1 VPSKESPRRIGGIEK
16 EMNGDPLEYW
26 SMKHNDG
33 HLSNMTLQRAN
44 SSESGYDPNCPFCN
58 PEIMKE
64 IKEEL

>member
-1 VPSKESPRRIGGIEK
+1 
-16 EMNGDPLEYW
+16 MNGDPLEYW